1 METTYTF
8 MAPEGPFEVPEHY
21 LFENDSTNK
30 NWMDVDLDLSACSPE
45 MSLFQEVE
53 DVEEVKEAEINNSAL
68 ILSHLIS
75 ECGIPVE
82 EEGGLSMA
90 APSSPTSSIHS
101 DMEAHQSLID
111 ELEEYFGSPT
121 RIEEDDNYSRSLDL
135 ITKTNIPHTSVSPN
149 TILEALA
156 TGNVFNA
163 DQKPVLTEQDLND
176 AVTTSCVTED
186 GQNVIIIIAPPSPP
200 SPPSLTPSPTPSP
213 APSNNSTYDTDP
225 EWVPSPS
232 GGSPLRT
239 LAPTSRTIKKK
250 YQRSKPPTPPT
261 GPYPVEKKERKKAQ
275 NRTAA
280 FRYREKKKSELD
292 VIENEM
298 EELAAKNMALRNQ
311 LSEMETEAKLLK
323 KLMTEAGL
331 GKYANTLKI

>member
-1 METTYTF
+1 M
-8 MAPEGPFEVPEHY
+8 G
-21 LFENDSTNK
+21 
-30 NWMDVDLDLSACSPE
+30 
-45 MSLFQEVE
+45 
-53 DVEEVKEAEINNSAL
+53 
-68 ILSHLIS
+68 
-75 ECGIPVE
+75 
-82 EEGGLSMA
+82 
-90 APSSPTSSIHS
+90 
-101 DMEAHQSLID
+101 
-111 ELEEYFGSPT
+111 
-121 RIEEDDNYSRSLDL
+121 
-135 ITKTNIPHTSVSPN
+135 
-149 TILEALA
+149 
-156 TGNVFNA
+156 
-163 DQKPVLTEQDLND
+163 
-176 AVTTSCVTED
+176 
-186 GQNVIIIIAPPSPP
+186 
-200 SPPSLTPSPTPSP
+200 TPSPTPSP
-213 APSNNSTYDTDP
+213 APSNISTYDTDP

-232 GGSPLRT
+232 AGSPLRT

-331 GKYANTLKI
+331 GKYANTLKIE